1 MSLPGLGELRSIT
14 PVDELYET
22 AAIEFESEFEGM
34 DDLRLGMTTLEGSV
48 KMAPL

>member
-14 PVDELYET
+14 PVDALYET
-22 AAIEFESEFEGM
+22 AAIELGSEFEGM

-48 KMAPL
+48 TMAPL